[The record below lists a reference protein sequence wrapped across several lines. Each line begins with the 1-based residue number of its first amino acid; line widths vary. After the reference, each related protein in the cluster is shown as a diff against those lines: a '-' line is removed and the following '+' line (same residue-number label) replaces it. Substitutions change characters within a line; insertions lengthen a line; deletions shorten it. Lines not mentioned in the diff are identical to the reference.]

1 MFNSRSFCGTDG
13 TLVLSD
19 PVGLDPAVFT
29 GYWGESG
36 IVGRVTNVSI
46 AVSTEVKPFYE
57 LGSRSAKELRA
68 GNIAISGTVE
78 RAYLNGAL
86 LTLMLGQYAT
96 NEEATGFTIPS
107 FDMKVILDNLM
118 PAGDEGNSVLTVYG
132 VIFDSW
138 QTALP
143 EDDFMLEKLSFK
155 ARRLAIA
162 DTELQSA

>member
-1 MFNSRSFCGTDG
+1 MLNSRNFCGTDG

-19 PVGLDPAVFT
+19 PDGLDTAVFT
-29 GYWGESG
+29 ELWGESG
-36 IVGRVTNVSI
+36 VVGRVVNVSI
-46 AVSTEVKPFYE
+46 AVTTEVKAFYE

-68 GNIAISGTVE
+68 GNITISGTVE

-86 LTLMLGQYAT
+86 LKLMLGQYAES
-96 NEEATGFTIPS
+96 EEAVGFRIPS
-107 FDMKVILDNLM
+107 FNMKLILDNLM
-118 PAGDEGNSVLTVYG
+118 PPGDEGNSVLTVYG
-132 VIFDSW
+132 VIFDTW

-162 DTELQSA
+162 DAPVST